1 MFTALGWRAEVTKVK
16 KSTLEAKDAEKN
28 APAPAKAENAD
39 AAKDAV
45 KADAAEPAANAE
57 APAPAEAEVTQ
68 APVEAKAE
76 EAAKELVEVKF
87 FVRVDRRKRG
97 GAGAGRGQRGPRQ
110 DARGGK
116 GAPKGKGGNRPNRGG
131 GNGDRSGK
139 PGGRNPAPVKENKI
153 NEDSPFAKLKEMLE
167 AKG

>member
-1 MFTALGWRAEVTKVK
+1 MKPKT
-16 KSTLEAKDAEKN
+16 
-28 APAPAKAENAD
+28 
-39 AAKDAV
+39 
-45 KADAAEPAANAE
+45 DAAEPAANAE
-57 APAPAEAEVTQ
+57 APAEAEVTQ

-76 EAAKELVEVKF
+76 EAAKEPEAAAEPVVAKAEAGAGEDAADAKPVETDADGDELVEVKF

-97 GAGAGRGQRGPRQ
+97 GGAAGRGQRGPRQ